1 MAEPI
6 FTTQRKRILEMYK
19 KAGQPIIART
29 IPYHSTAILK
39 GTVVDADTS
48 IAPGVAFLKFAAN
61 QSMVFFSYGIGDLI
75 DLGGTTQERATEA
88 ETNLA
93 KGTSTNGAQDFV
105 IEGVGFHN
113 RGLRVVYP
121 TGAVPYSQVADPA
134 VQAALRGN
142 APIFD
147 PAAIV
152 VPPQAQSPFN
162 LENGV
167 FQALLG
173 YCSLQFLFDQQRIEK
188 IGTLDILPQGGA
200 QSNLRSNGVPENSN
214 RYRIPEGYLWR
225 KDGVDDCEL
234 TVTATL
240 RKDVIIPINRITNYK
255 DVEATSNYA
264 PTEMSLECVMRLYG
278 LAVNMPSAN

>member
-6 FTTQRKRILEMYK
+6 FSTQRKRLLDSYK
-19 KAGQPIIART
+19 AAGQPIIART
-29 IPYHSTAILK
+29 IPYHSTGVFK
-39 GTVVDADTS
+39 GDVVDADTS
-48 IAPGVAFLKFAAN
+48 IPPGVAFLKFAKN
-61 QSMVFFSYGIGDLI
+61 QQVVFFSYGIGDQV
-75 DLGGTTQERATEA
+75 DLAGTAFETATEA

-105 IEGVGFHN
+105 IEGVGFHC
-113 RGLRVVYP
+113 RGMRVTYP
-121 TGAVPYSQVADPA
+121 TGAVPYTQVTDAA

-142 APIFD
+142 TPIFD
-147 PAAIV
+147 PAAIIM
-152 VPPQAQSPFN
+152 PPQGQSPFN
-162 LENGV
+162 LEQGM

-188 IGTLDILPQGGA
+188 IGTLDLLPQAGA
-200 QSNLRSNGVPENSN
+200 QSNLRANGVPENSN

-225 KDGVDDCEL
+225 KDGLDDCEL

-240 RKDVIIPINRITNYK
+240 RRDVVIPINRITNYK
-255 DVEATSNYA
+255 DTEGTSNYA
-264 PTEMSLECVMRLYG
+264 PTQIALECVMRLFG